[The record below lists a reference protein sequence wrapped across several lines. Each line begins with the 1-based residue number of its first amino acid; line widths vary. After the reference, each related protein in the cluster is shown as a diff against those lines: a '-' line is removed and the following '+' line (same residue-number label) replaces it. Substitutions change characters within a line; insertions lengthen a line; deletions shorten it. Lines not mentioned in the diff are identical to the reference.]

1 MRSATLLA
9 LAVAMLTFAFDLS
22 QPLGVAAGMPYAVLP
37 LFGLLARSAAL
48 VILGAV
54 SGTALTGLG
63 MLYSSPGAAF
73 DIALINRCMSAV
85 LIWTIALFALRHLYV
100 SNSLLA
106 QLKQQANTDP
116 LTGLF
121 NRRYFFA
128 RVRNE
133 LKRYDR
139 YGDRFS
145 IILIDADHF
154 KQVNDT
160 HGHGAGDATL
170 QAIANASLHT
180 VRETDL
186 VGRFGGEE
194 FIVLLPHT
202 DVAAAVTVA
211 ERIRRA
217 MHTVAMQSEGAVPV
231 TLSLGVAEVGPRAAT
246 FDALLKAADTA
257 LYAAKEAGRDRVAAI
272 SHEATKPR
280 IVDAA

>member
-1 MRSATLLA
+1 
-9 LAVAMLTFAFDLS
+9 MLTFAFDLS

>member
-1 MRSATLLA
+1 
-9 LAVAMLTFAFDLS
+9 MLTFAFDLS

-133 LKRYDR
+133 LKRDR
-139 YGDRFS
+139 KS
-145 IILIDADHF
+145 
-154 KQVNDT
+154 V
-160 HGHGAGDATL
+160 
-170 QAIANASLHT
+170 
-180 VRETDL
+180 V
-186 VGRFGGEE
+186 
-194 FIVLLPHT
+194 
-202 DVAAAVTVA
+202 
-211 ERIRRA
+211 
-217 MHTVAMQSEGAVPV
+217 
-231 TLSLGVAEVGPRAAT
+231 
-246 FDALLKAADTA
+246 
-257 LYAAKEAGRDRVAAI
+257 
-272 SHEATKPR
+272 
-280 IVDAA
+280 